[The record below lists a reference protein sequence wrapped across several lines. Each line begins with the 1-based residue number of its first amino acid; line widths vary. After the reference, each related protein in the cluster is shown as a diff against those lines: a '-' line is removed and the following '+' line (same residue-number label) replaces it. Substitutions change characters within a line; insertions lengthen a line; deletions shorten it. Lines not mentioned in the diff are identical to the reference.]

1 MVVVRLFGGL
11 GNQMFQYAMGVA
23 TASRRSDCLKLD
35 VSFFEDQTLRRFE
48 LGDFAITAEIV
59 DQRELSPLRQIG
71 VIRRIKER
79 IFGRAALEL
88 IQERC
93 FHFEPPDCSQKGD
106 IYLHGY
112 WQSEKYFADVLNVIR
127 NDLRLKQEREIVDK
141 VATQIRS
148 KRAISVHV
156 RRGDYVDNSKTNEFH
171 GVCSPAYYEQAISH
185 IKARVPAEDM
195 HVFVFSDDPTWARAN
210 LTLDLPSTVVSDGN
224 LSPAEEIHLMS
235 LCRHHVIANSTFSW
249 WGAWLN
255 ERVDKLVIAPRRW
268 FNNPDIDTRD
278 LIPETWTR
286 I

>member
-23 TASRRSDCLKLD
+23 TALRRSDCLKLD

-48 LGDFAITAEIV
+48 LGDFAITAEIA

-71 VIRRIKER
+71 AIRRIKER

-93 FHFEPPDCSQKGD
+93 FHFDPPHCSQKGD

-112 WQSEKYFADVLNVIR
+112 WQSEKYFADVSNVIR
-127 NDLRLKQEREIVDK
+127 NDLKLKRERETVVK
-141 VATQIRS
+141 LATQIRS
-148 KRAISVHV
+148 KHAISVHV
-156 RRGDYVDNSKTNEFH
+156 RRGDYVDNSKTSEFH
-171 GVCSPAYYEQAISH
+171 GVCQPDYYTKAISY
-185 IKARVPAEDM
+185 ITSRVPLNDLR
-195 HVFVFSDDPTWARAN
+195 VFVFSDDPAWVDSN
-210 LTLDLPSTVVSDGN
+210 LVLSVPHQVVSHEG
-224 LSPAEEIHLMS
+224 LSPGEEIHLMS
-235 LCRHHVIANSTFSW
+235 LCRHHIIANSTFSW

-255 ERVDKLVIAPRRW
+255 QRPDKLVVAPRRW

>member
-11 GNQMFQYAMGVA
+11 GNQMFQYAMGAA

-48 LGDFAITAEIV
+48 LGDFAITAEIA
-59 DQRELSPLRQIG
+59 DQRELSPLRQVG
-71 VIRRIKER
+71 AIRRIKKR
-79 IFGRAALEL
+79 ILGRAALEL

-93 FHFEPPDCSQKGD
+93 FHFDPPDCSQKGD

-112 WQSEKYFADVLNVIR
+112 WQSEKYFADVTDVIR
-127 NDLRLKQEREIVDK
+127 SEFRLK
-141 VATQIRS
+141 
-148 KRAISVHV
+148 RARASLTEMAGRILAVNAVSVHV
-156 RRGDYVDNSKTNEFH
+156 RRGDYVENQTTNEFH
-171 GVCSPAYYEQAISH
+171 GLCSPAYYEQAISH
-185 IKARVPAEDM
+185 IKARVLAEDM
-195 HVFVFSDDPTWARAN
+195 HVFVFSDDPAWACAN